1 MQGEFV
7 ERNRGLSREE
17 KDSRLFN
24 MFWED
29 AAKLF
34 NSTNKDLLEFPGSE
48 TEVFRFENLGLRTA
62 PTGYVA
68 TADILEDKFNE
79 MRSDYMAINV
89 KFMTSGN
96 GDGPITLEESL
107 TVCSSKFKDFCRGQP
122 VIEFFYFA
130 LISFNILAS
139 AAQYMPPAASSS
151 SSSPG
156 STMSRLGGDKGSSAV
171 RMKQQAAATAEA
183 VAKVLPKTSPAT
195 KALEKRVLEG
205 NAALTESRVKIA
217 KTEELF
223 ALKKQL
229 AAKELEVAA
238 KGTSTCLRDNRLLAH
253 MRSTVRK
260 MEDESWGFKET
271 LADEADAGDSDAE

>member
-1 MQGEFV
+1 MQEEFV

-238 KGTSTCLRDNRLLAH
+238 KGTSTCLRDNMLLAH

>member
-238 KGTSTCLRDNRLLAH
+238 KGMSTCLRDNMLLAH

-260 MEDESWGFKET
+260 MEDETWGFKET